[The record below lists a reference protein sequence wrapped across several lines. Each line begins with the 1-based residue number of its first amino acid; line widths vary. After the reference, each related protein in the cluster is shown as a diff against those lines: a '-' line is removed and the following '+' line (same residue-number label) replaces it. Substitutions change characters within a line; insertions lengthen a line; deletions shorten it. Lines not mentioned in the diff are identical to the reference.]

1 VPLKEANKSPRAS
14 RGVKWRAG
22 AIIPRKKYRENF
34 IKYDKNIAR
43 ILSDLQ

>member
-1 VPLKEANKSPRAS
+1 MIRVAKDGNRIA
-14 RGVKWRAG
+14 RGE
-22 AIIPRKKYRENF
+22 KYRENF